1 VLVVQVDRAGVAAA
15 VAAGVPV
22 GGGGMVGHD
31 LTSIDPDRVEVLAE
45 APIPALATAPPPLSE
60 AGRLSAQRQLLDKVR
75 LTRLK
80 MEVSQR
86 WQGGG
91 CVVLPLQLADG
102 RPGYS

>member
-1 VLVVQVDRAGVAAA
+1 MQVDRAGVAAA

-22 GGGGMVGHD
+22 GGGSMVGHD
-31 LTSIDPDRVEVLAE
+31 LTSIDPGRVEVLAE

-80 MEVSQR
+80 MEVGQR
-86 WQGGG
+86 WQGG
-91 CVVLPLQLADG
+91 VLPL
-102 RPGYS
+102 